1 MNPRMARARS
11 LPRREQLGFQFHVT
25 IGDSDVWSRQEV
37 LEAVTV
43 LLAVY
48 EARHGMTS
56 AEFWRWSR
64 ETPWELARPLTLT
77 EMRWMTWYD
86 ISRAFQ

>member
-1 MNPRMARARS
+1 MSPRMVRVRS
-11 LPRREQLGFQFHVT
+11 LPKREQFHVT
-25 IGDSDVWSRQEV
+25 IAGSGVWSRHDA

-43 LLAVY
+43 LLTVY

-64 ETPWELARPLTLT
+64 ETPRELARPLTLT

-86 ISRAFQ
+86 ISRAIQ

>member
-1 MNPRMARARS
+1 MSPVRS
-11 LPRREQLGFQFHVT
+11 LPRREQFHVT
-25 IGDSDVWSRQEV
+25 IGGSDVWSRQEALDV
-37 LEAVTV
+37 IAV

-56 AEFWRWSR
+56 EAFWRWTR
-64 ETPWELARPLTLT
+64 ETPWERARPLTFT

-86 ISRAFQ
+86 ILRALR